1 VEINLK
7 RSDFQKNVLACAGVA
22 PVRGINPVLC
32 NILIET
38 SGTDSVLLKATD
50 TELGIV
56 VKLAAEV
63 NEAGSV
69 LIHSKSLADVV
80 RLLPEDNVKLLSKS
94 DSEVNITSG
103 RSKFRF
109 NCLSPDDFPV
119 IASSGD
125 GDGVLVECT
134 ALHDAISKTIF
145 AIPGDKVRHAVP
157 GAHFKVG
164 NGQLSITSTD
174 NHRLVHCYFPVD
186 SQIDIDVILPR
197 KAFAEILKLA
207 EIGGEL
213 ALTYAENRLFVSAD
227 DKTLICQLVNGTFPD
242 IISAIPKDSPNVLQV
257 NRQQLISAIKR
268 VNIFAD
274 EESALIF
281 DIADEKTLRLNCN
294 SSERGGGS
302 DELEAEFS
310 GTPMRIGFSS
320 KYVLEVLGA
329 MSEEKVRFDLSEAIA
344 PALFRRCDDTS
355 YSCIVMPMR
364 LPGQD
369 SE

>member
-1 VEINLK
+1 MEINLK
-7 RSDFQKNVLACAGVA
+7 RTDFKNNVLACAGVA
-22 PVRGINPVLC
+22 PVRGINPALC

-38 SGTDSVLLKATD
+38 DGTDHVLLKATD
-50 TELGIV
+50 TEIGIV
-56 VKLAAEV
+56 VRSPAEV
-63 NEAGSV
+63 KEAGSV
-69 LIHSKSLADVV
+69 LINSKSLADVV
-80 RLLPEDNVKLLSKS
+80 RLLPEDNVKLVSPS
-94 DSEVNITSG
+94 ESEVKITSG

-109 NCLSPDDFPV
+109 NCLPPADFPV
-119 IASSGD
+119 IASPGD
-125 GDGVLVECT
+125 GDGMLVECT

-157 GAHFKVG
+157 GANFKVEKG
-164 NGQLSITSTD
+164 TLSITTTD

-186 SQIDIDVILPR
+186 SQSDIDIILPR
-197 KAFAEILKLA
+197 KAFAEMFKLA
-207 EIGGEL
+207 EAEGEL
-213 ALTYAENRLFVSAD
+213 ALTYADNRLFVSAG

-242 IISAIPKDSPNVLQV
+242 IISAIPKESPNVLQV

-281 DIADEKTLRLNCN
+281 DIVDEKTLRLNCN

-310 GTPMRIGFSS
+310 GQTMRIGFSS

-329 MSEEKVRFDLSEAIA
+329 MSEEKVRFDLSEPIA